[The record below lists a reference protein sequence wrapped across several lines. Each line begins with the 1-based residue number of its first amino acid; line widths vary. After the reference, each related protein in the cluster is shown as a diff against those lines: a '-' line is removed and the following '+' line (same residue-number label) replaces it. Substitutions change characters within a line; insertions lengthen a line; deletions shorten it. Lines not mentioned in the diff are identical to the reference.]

1 MKLAQ
6 KAVTG
11 WKTDRPRSSAHT
23 GILGKLVKR
32 ECMKRHGCLSRR
44 TYDST
49 EGLLR
54 NWMENNASYYQVLR
68 VTLNDDD
75 GVIGVDDDRVMRTAP
90 LGVVSGAVVGVVTG
104 CPSG

>member
-1 MKLAQ
+1 MW
-6 KAVTG
+6 VTV
-11 WKTDRPRSSAHT
+11 DRETARHT
-23 GILGKLVKR
+23 GL
-32 ECMKRHGCLSRR
+32 
-44 TYDST
+44 
-49 EGLLR
+49 
-54 NWMENNASYYQVLR
+54 LR